1 MKSNE
6 MKKAYT
12 EPQTLVYALYGE
24 SQILAGSPFVGT
36 QPQVVPPD
44 VDDEDTDLTPDE

>member
-1 MKSNE
+1 

-24 SQILAGSPFVGT
+24 SPILGVSPNLDT
-36 QPQVVPPD
+36 KPQVVPPD

>member
-1 MKSNE
+1 
-6 MKKAYT
+6 MKKAYA

-24 SQILAGSPFVGT
+24 SPILGASPYVGT
-36 QPQVVPPD
+36 EPQVVTPD